1 MRVSHFPPSLAI
13 HFGHT
18 LRSMTPYNQAR
29 MALMEC
35 RKRVCD
41 ALLFVTAPSLC
52 VATDNNKEK
61 AAMLTAK
68 WDDHCLPWSNTIIT
82 DLTKMVSLIQ
92 AEQGRQLS
100 CM

>member
-1 MRVSHFPPSLAI
+1 
-13 HFGHT
+13 
-18 LRSMTPYNQAR
+18 MTPYNQAR